1 MIGDVG
7 AELGGLLAD
16 VDARWRHISKL
27 AVAAGAVVILE
38 ALREAAE
45 LGVCTNMGARRTS
58 SSGHDV
64 VQHELPHDHAGALG
78 DGIGSDRRRPPT
90 RRCTAARRARREEGR
105 RQCVWSTSAASAGS
119 DRRTPPPG
127 CARFGP
133 WTLHAGKTNSDL
145 ETENVPKQ

>member
-78 DGIGSDRRRPPT
+78 DGIGS
-90 RRCTAARRARREEGR
+90 E
-105 RQCVWSTSAASAGS
+105 AASHA
-119 DRRTPPPG
+119 
-127 CARFGP
+127 A
-133 WTLHAGKTNSDL
+133 LHCCTTRA
-145 ETENVPKQ
+145 P